1 MIIMTTSSTGKIID
15 LSTADPNFKNE
26 VVVEPGGQHLKNCF
40 QCSSCTLTCPVA
52 EIPGLE
58 LNPRKIIREVLLGLR
73 KEVLESKA
81 IWQCVGCFECT
92 DRCPQNV
99 RFTEIIEALR
109 RIAVRSSEKRLF
121 FISKEKDKTRQIKLS
136 KEGKRK
142 HSFDKRFT
150 ESIWLWGRTWEPEYI
165 GRYLTYGRGPFGAL
179 IGFRYVSMILGML
192 KKFKI
197 EFLPPWVSPARRE
210 VRKIFKN
217 AKNKSK

>member
-1 MIIMTTSSTGKIID
+1 MNTVSMDKIID
-15 LSTADPNFKNE
+15 LNASDPNFKNE
-26 VVVEPGGQHLKNCF
+26 VVTEPGGQHLKNCF

-52 EIPGLE
+52 EVPGLE

-92 DRCPQNV
+92 DRCPQKV
-99 RFTEIIEALR
+99 RFTEVIEALR
-109 RIAVRSSEKRLF
+109 RISVRSSDKKLYIF
-121 FISKEKDKTRQIKLS
+121 SKEKDKNRRIKLS

-165 GRYLTYGRGPFGAL
+165 GRYLMFGRGFPFGAL
-179 IGFRYVSMILGML
+179 IGFRYISMILGMIT
-192 KKFKI
+192 KFKI
-197 EFLPPWVSPARRE
+197 EFFPPWVSPARRE
-210 VRKIFKN
+210 VRKIFKR
-217 AKNKSK
+217 AKSKNK

>member
-1 MIIMTTSSTGKIID
+1 MVSTSMGKITD
-15 LSTADPNFKNE
+15 LTTTDPNFKNE
-26 VVVEPGGQHLKNCF
+26 VVNEPGGQHLKNCF

-52 EIPGLE
+52 EVPGLE
-58 LNPRKIIREVLLGLR
+58 LNPRKIIREVLFGLR

-99 RFTEIIEALR
+99 RFTEVIEALR
-109 RIAVRSSEKRLF
+109 RIAVRSSEKRFF
-121 FISKEKDKTRQIKLS
+121 FIPKEKDKNRRIKLS
-136 KEGKRK
+136 KQGKLK

-165 GRYLTYGRGPFGAL
+165 GRYLMYGRGLPLGPL
-179 IGFRYVSMILGML
+179 VGFRYVSMILGML

-197 EFLPPWVSPARRE
+197 EFFPPWISPARKE
-210 VRKIFKN
+210 VRKIFKK
-217 AKNKSK
+217 AKNKNK